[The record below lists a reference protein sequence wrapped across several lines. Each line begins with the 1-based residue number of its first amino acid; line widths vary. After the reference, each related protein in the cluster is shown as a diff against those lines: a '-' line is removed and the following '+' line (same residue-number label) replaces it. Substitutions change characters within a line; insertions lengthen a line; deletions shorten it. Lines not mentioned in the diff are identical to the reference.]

1 MKPTTPDINED
12 TLRGFDQ
19 RKQRIV
25 SLIQS
30 NPSFNLDLADE
41 SKPIR
46 DTLKINFGV
55 NYKEDVNDGG

>member
-30 NPSFNLDLADE
+30 NPSLNLDLAEE

-55 NYKEDVNDGG
+55 NYKEDVNEGG